1 MSLSIINFILKLPK
15 CEVDLIFFCLHG
27 YTLIS
32 LIDFLRVYFLE
43 KCFYNYI
50 CLHWSNSL
58 PSYFIISSTFFNT
71 FNLVFRYH
79 LLCNIIFQLKLHSF
93 LSKEEWS
100 LVKRNV
106 EKVLVWIESLDVF
119 YYLDQYWSKNPIALH
134 YINWIPKKN

>member
-1 MSLSIINFILKLPK
+1 MSIKIQFMSSSITNFSLKLLK
-15 CEVDLIFFCLHG
+15 CEVELIFFCLHG

-50 CLHWSNSL
+50 CLHWSNSSPHIL
-58 PSYFIISSTFFNT
+58 SFLSHFFNT

-79 LLCNIIFQLKLHSF
+79 LSSNIIFQLSFLHSF
-93 LSKEEWS
+93 LSKEKWS

-106 EKVLVWIESLDVF
+106 EKVLVWIESL
-119 YYLDQYWSKNPIALH
+119 
-134 YINWIPKKN
+134 NWVEVVYPLTREVSNS